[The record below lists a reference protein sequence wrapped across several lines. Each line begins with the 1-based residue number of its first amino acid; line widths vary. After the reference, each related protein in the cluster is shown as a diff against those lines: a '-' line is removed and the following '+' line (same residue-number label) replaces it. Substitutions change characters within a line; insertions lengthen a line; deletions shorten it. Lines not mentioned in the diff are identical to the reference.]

1 MLVKP
6 ALLASVNT
14 SALLL
19 ICTTLESAKVAI
31 VSCEELLLLAGSS

>member
-1 MLVKP
+1 
-6 ALLASVNT
+6 LASAST

-19 ICTTLESAKVAI
+19 ICTRVESAKVAI